1 MAEESKRKLNL
12 DQYEMLKRCSDKKNM
27 IEWNRWRMENPEV
40 AIWLE
45 GANLEGAN
53 LEGAN
58 LQDVNFDWANLKKIE
73 LQSANL
79 QGSHLHGANFQ
90 GAKLQ
95 EAILSNTS
103 LDHTKFP
110 KADLRGADL
119 QEASLFQACLLK
131 ADLRGANLQRA
142 RFNSAN
148 LQGAKIG
155 LCVKNSLQ
163 NATEKSK
170 LQGAKFNLAHVD
182 GLTTISECKFDKET
196 DFTGVGLD
204 AATIDPGLKAA
215 FKNNIRRKNWKIWL
229 RKGSFVKKIFKR
241 LFVWP
246 FWLMTNYGSSTL
258 RITYCF
264 FGSAI
269 FFGLLYFWFELAEKG
284 LVYNLDIDKMPYW
297 HTLLRAMYF
306 SVVTMTTLG
315 FGDIYALNTSY
326 WGHISLMIQVILG
339 YVLLGALV
347 TRLGILFTN
356 EAPAAKPTPIKKK
369 KPAKDTVNKKRIG
382 VGKKEW
388 GSNMLLTYL
397 SNIFP

>member
-1 MAEESKRKLNL
+1 MADEIEKKLLL
-12 DQYEMLKRCSDKKNM
+12 DQYHYRLLKRCSDREDM
-27 IEWNRWRMENPEV
+27 TEWNKWRKENPKIE
-40 AIWLE
+40 ILLGCSDFE
-45 GANLEGAN
+45 RANLQ
-53 LEGAN
+53 GAN
-58 LQDVNFDWANLKKIE
+58 LQGVWLLEANLQE
-73 LQSANL
+73 ANL
-79 QGSHLHGANFQ
+79 QGAWLLEANLQDANLQGANLQEAWLLEANLQGANLKMGKLQEAFLGGVDLEGADLQ

-95 EAILSNTS
+95 
-103 LDHTKFP
+103 
-110 KADLRGADL
+110 KAEFL
-119 QEASLFQACLLK
+119 
-131 ADLRGANLQRA
+131 N
-142 RFNSAN
+142 AN
-148 LQGAKIG
+148 LQGAQ
-155 LCVKNSLQ
+155 LNFAQ
-163 NATEKSK
+163 
-170 LQGAKFNLAHVD
+170 VD
-182 GLTTISECKFDKET
+182 GMTTIMNCEFDKRT

-204 AATIDPGLKAA
+204 AVIIDPGIKAG

-269 FFGLLYFWFELAEKG
+269 FFGLLYFWLELAEKG

-356 EAPAAKPTPIKKK
+356 EAPAAKPTS
-369 KPAKDTVNKKRIG
+369 KKRKR
-382 VGKKEW
+382 KKREK
-388 GSNMLLTYL
+388 GRLDDNLLDTR
-397 SNIFP
+397 PWKG